1 MTVNLSMLAG
11 AGAQFFDNNGVILSG
26 GLLYT
31 YAAGTTTPQTTY
43 TTSAGNVAHTNPI
56 VLDSA
61 GRVASGGEIWLT
73 DAVAYKFVLKTS
85 AAVTIGTYDN
95 VTGNGSGVA
104 NGIYAA
110 FAASSGSSLVGY
122 LPPGTGAVATT
133 VQAKLRQYISVMD
146 FGATGNGIT
155 DDTTAINVTVSAVV
169 AAGGGTVFFPPGT
182 YLISS
187 TISQETG
194 ANKINFVG
202 SGAGTTT
209 IKTSSVALTN
219 MFVIRNCSNFNIRD
233 LTIDP
238 NNSPS
243 ANTAPY
249 FPLYIFNCTYFNI
262 NNVEVIHYNYQGMTI
277 ADSQYF
283 KVQNCKL
290 SRDTQLV
297 KETYALHISAQLAV
311 QPNNALISGN
321 TFINAGLFFDGSYS
335 EISNNIANGSC
346 YGGGIVISTTSA
358 VGGTAPQQNIVTG
371 NLCYNG
377 TGVDFSTV
385 AVQGLEIGSKYTV
398 ISNNVCYGNA
408 GQGLSFF
415 GEGSTVTNNVCFNNG
430 VAVYQPLTRAG
441 ITAAY
446 ASAALNASFSVVS
459 NNRCFDT
466 SGGSG
471 TQEYGYTES
480 AALLNGMVL
489 SGNNFQGNKLG
500 QTIISSTTFPTC
512 SYDGTNSQVNYPY
525 TPGTIAAGASSVLIT
540 EGGASLGDFVMC
552 SFDLD
557 INGINLFAYVY
568 AANAIRVV
576 FFNYTGSPVTLG
588 AGIVR
593 LKVIEP
599 YK

>member
-26 GLLYT
+26 GLVYT

-104 NGIYAA
+104 SGIYAT

-155 DDTTAINVTVSAVV
+155 DDTTAINVTVNAVV
-169 AAGGGTVFFPPGT
+169 AAGGGTVFFPAGT

-202 SGAGTTT
+202 SGVGTTI

-219 MFVIRNCSNFNIRD
+219 MFVIRDCSNFNIRD

-249 FPLYIFNCTYFNI
+249 FPLYIFNCNYFNVS
-262 NNVEVIHYNYQGMTI
+262 NVEVIHYKYQGITI
-277 ADSQYF
+277 ADSAYF
-283 KVQNCKL
+283 RVENCRVSK
-290 SRDTQLV
+290 DTV
-297 KETYALHISAQLAV
+297 VNTEHYAIHISAQVAV
-311 QPNNALISGN
+311 QPHDAIITNNIIEKS
-321 TFINAGLFFDGSYS
+321 IIFFDGSYS
-335 EISNNIANGSC
+335 EISNNIVRDSGFGA
-346 YGGGIVISTTSA
+346 GIATSSTSA
-358 VGGTAPQQNIVTG
+358 VGGLTPQQNIITG
-371 NLCYNG
+371 NICYNG
-377 TGVDFSTV
+377 TGIDASSV
-385 AVQGLEIGSKYTV
+385 AVQGLEIGSQYSV
-398 ISNNVCYGNA
+398 ISNNICYNNA
-408 GQGLSFF
+408 GQGISFF
-415 GEGSTVTNNVCFNNG
+415 GKGSTVTNNVCFNNG
-430 VAVYQPLTRAG
+430 TAVYQPLTRAG

-446 ASAALNASFSVVS
+446 ATASINASFSVVS

-466 SGGSG
+466 GGALG

-489 SGNNFQGNKLG
+489 SGNNFQGNALG
-500 QTIISSTTFPTC
+500 QTIISGTSFPTC

-525 TPGTIAAGASSVLIT
+525 TPGAIAAGASSVLIT

-568 AANAIRVV
+568 AVNSIRVV
-576 FFNYTGSPVTLG
+576 FYNYTGGTVTLG

>member
-1 MTVNLSMLAG
+1 MTTLVPKYDQGAAG
-11 AGAQFFDNNGVILSG
+11 AANRPFNQKL
-26 GLLYT
+26 
-31 YAAGTTTPQTTY
+31 Q
-43 TTSAGNVAHTNPI
+43 
-56 VLDSA
+56 
-61 GRVASGGEIWLT
+61 EI
-73 DAVAYKFVLKTS
+73 
-85 AAVTIGTYDN
+85 
-95 VTGNGSGVA
+95 
-104 NGIYAA
+104 
-110 FAASSGSSLVGY
+110 
-122 LPPGTGAVATT
+122 
-133 VQAKLRQYISVMD
+133 ISVKD
-146 FGATGNGIT
+146 FGAVGDGVA
-155 DDTTAINVTVSAVV
+155 DDATAINATVNAVV
-169 AAGGGTVFFPPGT
+169 AVGGGTVFFPAGT
-182 YLISS
+182 YLINAP
-187 TISQETG
+187 ISQETG
-194 ANKINFVG
+194 TDNINFVG
-202 SGAGTTT
+202 SGVGTTT
-209 IKTSSVALTN
+209 IKTSATATTN

-238 NNSPS
+238 NNSPAS
-243 ANTAPY
+243 NVLVY
-249 FPLYIFNCTYFNI
+249 FPLYIFNCTNFNI
-262 NNVEVIHYNYQGMTI
+262 DNVEVIHYNYQGMTI

-283 KVQNCKL
+283 KVQNCKI

-297 KETYALHISAQLAV
+297 KETYALHISAQVAV

-346 YGGGIVISTTSA
+346 YGGGIVVSTGSA
-358 VGGTAPQQNIVTG
+358 VGGLTPQQNIVTG

-377 TGVDFSTV
+377 TGIDYSSV
-385 AVQGLEIGSKYTV
+385 AVQGLEIGSQYTV

-408 GQGLSFF
+408 GQGISFF
-415 GEGSTVTNNVCFNNG
+415 GLGSTVTNNVCFNNG

-500 QTIISSTTFPTC
+500 QTIISGTTFPTC

-576 FFNYTGSPVTLG
+576 FYNYTGSPVTLG